1 MTGKNMT
8 LIHDLYYKNLG
19 RLYNNEMALIAYTLD
34 PLLIKPGRYNVEI
47 NYSPKFKTQLPLI
60 YNEEFPASRGIREHA
75 GNSLKDT
82 QGCILIGLEYK
93 IDLNGN
99 ITLLRSKEGLNNVIG
114 DLRKNQDWSLNVI

>member
-1 MTGKNMT
+1 MT

-19 RLYNNEMALIAYTLD
+19 RLYNNDSFLVAYTLD
-34 PLLIKPGRYNVEI
+34 PLLLKPGNYKVEI

-60 YNEEFPASRGIREHA
+60 YNEEFPATRGIREHS

-93 IDLNGN
+93 VDLNGD
-99 ITLLRSKEGLNNVIG
+99 IMLLRSKEGLNNVID
-114 DLRKNQDWSLNVI
+114 DLRKNQDWSLNVF